1 VVRALPVIEPT
12 GARAP
17 IRRGAD
23 RRVTFAGLATAA
35 ILLGLAGAAAVLR
48 LGGGQAT
55 WLALHLALAGA
66 ATTAIA
72 SLMPFFTTALARVA
86 PARPVARI
94 VAILCVA
101 SGALAVAG
109 GVAGGGRALAVV
121 GGVAYLVGLVLT
133 AANAFLPLRSTLG
146 LGLRTVPLAYGAAL
160 GCVAAGAALAT
171 ALLAGWQPVVAAWAV
186 LKPAHAWLNVFGFL
200 SVAIAATLVHLAPT
214 VAGARIRRRR
224 SASSALIG
232 LVAGAP
238 IVAIGFAS
246 GSDGLVRIGAT
257 LELFGAAALVAHGI
271 GVQRD
276 HGRWTGDAGW
286 HRFTGLSLL
295 AAPVWLVVSVMIAT
309 EPILLAGATPSAW
322 SVGPVAA
329 PLAVGWVAQVL
340 IGSWSHLLPAIGP
353 GDQAVHAR
361 QRRRLGTA
369 AVPRWVMWNGGLA
382 LVVFG
387 GAGGSDTAGAFGTV
401 AVAGSLF
408 VALGLLLASIVVD
421 TRPGLTRRL
430 SPERI

>member
-1 VVRALPVIEPT
+1 VRALPVIEPT

-94 VAILCVA
+94 VAIVCIA
-101 SGALAVAG
+101 GGALAVAG
-109 GVAGGGRALAVV
+109 GVAGGARALAVA
-121 GGVAYLVGLVLT
+121 GGTAYLVGLVLT
-133 AANAFLPLRSTLG
+133 AANALLPLRSTLG
-146 LGLRTVPLAYGAAL
+146 VGLRAVPLAYGAAL
-160 GCVAAGAALAT
+160 GCVTAGAALAT
-171 ALLAGWQPVVAAWAV
+171 AMVAGWQPVIASWAV

-200 SVAIAATLVHLAPT
+200 SVVIAATLIHLAPT

-224 SASSALIG
+224 SASFALIG

-246 GSDGLVRIGAT
+246 GSDGLARTGAT
-257 LELFGAAALVAHGI
+257 LELVGAAALVAHAI

-276 HGRWTGDAGW
+276 RGRWTGDAGW
-286 HRFTGLSLL
+286 HRFTGLGLL
-295 AAPVWLVVSVMIAT
+295 AAPVWFIVAVVIAT
-309 EPILLAGATPSAW
+309 EPILRAGATPAAW

-382 LVVFG
+382 LVVMG
-387 GAGGSDTAGAFGTV
+387 GASRSDTAGAFGTV